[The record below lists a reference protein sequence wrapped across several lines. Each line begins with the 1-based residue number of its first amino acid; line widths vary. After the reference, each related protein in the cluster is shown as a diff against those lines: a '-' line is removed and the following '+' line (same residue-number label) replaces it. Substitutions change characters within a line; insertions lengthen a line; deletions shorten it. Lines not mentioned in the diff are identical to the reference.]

1 MARSRS
7 HTRRA
12 PRSMPRG
19 TLVVHAEGYGFVR
32 TAEGEYFIPSAK
44 LGGAFD
50 GDVVEVAPLSSAASK
65 AHRSSGRDAMRTGG
79 RPAARVV
86 RVVERAH
93 ETLIGRYEV
102 ADPFGVVIP
111 EDPRIPYDIFTQRS
125 AVPDIPHGALV
136 RVRISTYPSRNTAAT
151 GVVEEVLG
159 EADEPRIGV
168 ESIIARHK
176 LETRFS
182 DACLKEADGLRLDV
196 EAALSRGYVDLRDR
210 CVFTIDPVDARDFDD
225 ALSLEWIAG
234 DGSMGVARERVGD
247 DGSMGVARER
257 VGDGEAVA
265 LSRGRI
271 GDDSAVLLRERVG
284 DDSAALSCESGICSD
299 AGLSVLS
306 ADAGSGSS
314 FVSSSA
320 DTGSGSSLAGSSTDT
335 DSTAVLSGSGWENAG
350 AAVWRLGVHI
360 ADVSAYVPWGS
371 SIDLDA
377 RSRATSA
384 YLVDRVIPMLP
395 ERLSNDLCSLRPD
408 EDRLSMTVDL
418 YLDGKSRVNRYE
430 IYPAVIRSK
439 ARLTYD
445 AVQEWLDGFGSSG
458 IAPRPDDADAP
469 FATDA
474 SAATDALNAADAP
487 AASDVLVATV
497 APAASD
503 APAAVAPAAADAP
516 AAVALAAANVPTT
529 SEGRSPYLLR
539 LSGQKRA
546 ENGLEMSR
554 TPQKLDLDA
563 VNCPESLKTTSYS
576 HVDCPKDG
584 KTTCSSQSD
593 GREEGHEA
601 AGRPPSAWESAG
613 RSPYACEA
621 AGKLPSACEA
631 APKAPRPHG
640 AGIPRQVADRLAPLS
655 RIGKLRAELRRR
667 AGGIDFPSTEA
678 KVRLDADGRPTG
690 VDLRRKTDAT
700 SLVEEA
706 MILANEAVAHRLV
719 AADSPALFRVHERP
733 AADGLA
739 GLIPVLE
746 EFDWF
751 TRIDKTR
758 FALGDPHAVQ
768 AALEASRG
776 RSEGELVGSLLL
788 RAMKRADYR
797 PSCEGHYG
805 LASEAYAHFT
815 SPIRRYPDLVVH
827 HMLKAL
833 LFGRSELHDQE
844 ASALRWLGRH
854 CSEREREADA
864 AARESQEL
872 KLIELMESQVGEAFS
887 GVVSGVAP
895 YGLYVRLDNTAEGL
909 LPVRRLGTEYYS
921 LDAELHRLVG
931 QDSGRTWRLGQR
943 VAVLLTLADARRHVL
958 EFRLAGEVR

>member
-50 GDVVEVAPLSSAASK
+50 GDVVEIAPLSSAASK

-125 AVPDIPHGALV
+125 AAPDIPHGALV
-136 RVRISTYPSRNTAAT
+136 RVRISTYPSRTTAAT

-196 EAALSRGYVDLRDR
+196 EAALSRGYADLRDR

-225 ALSLEWIAG
+225 ALSLERLDGSDDMASAG
-234 DGSMGVARERVGD
+234 DAPASPADGTAGRSGKTRAQTGPRALDEGVLRTP
-247 DGSMGVARER
+247 SK
-257 VGDGEAVA
+257 A
-265 LSRGRI
+265 LRI
-271 GDDSAVLLRERVG
+271 LR
-284 DDSAALSCESGICSD
+284 
-299 AGLSVLS
+299 AGLPASPGGASGDL
-306 ADAGSGSS
+306 GSTPASS
-314 FVSSSA
+314 
-320 DTGSGSSLAGSSTDT
+320 AGSSIEMGGP
-335 DSTAVLSGSGWENAG
+335 SVPVLSGVGWEGAG
-350 AAVWRLGVHI
+350 APVWRLGVHI

-371 SIDLDA
+371 AIDLDA
-377 RSRATSA
+377 RNRATSA

-418 YLDGKSRVNRYE
+418 YLDGKGRVNRYE
-430 IYPAVIRSK
+430 VYPAVIRSK

-445 AVQEWLDGFGSSG
+445 AVREWLDGFDSPG
-458 IAPRPDDADAP
+458 ITARPDDADAP
-469 FATDA
+469 FVTDAPAVTDA
-474 SAATDALNAADAP
+474 SNAADAP

-593 GREEGHEA
+593 GGEEGHEA

-631 APKAPRPHG
+631 APEAPRPHG

-655 RIGKLRAELRRR
+655 RIGKLRAKLRRR

-751 TRIDKTR
+751 ARIDKTR

-768 AALEASRG
+768 AVLEASRG

-931 QDSGRTWRLGQR
+931 QDSGRMWRLGQR
-943 VAVLLTLADARRHVL
+943 VAVVLTLADARRHVL

>member
-50 GDVVEVAPLSSAASK
+50 GDVVEIAPLSSAASK
-65 AHRSSGRDAMRTGG
+65 AHRSSGRDAMRMGG

-125 AVPDIPHGALV
+125 SAPDIPHGALV

-196 EAALSRGYVDLRDR
+196 EAALSRGYADLRDR

-225 ALSLEWIAG
+225 ALSLEWIGA
-234 DGSMGVARERVGD
+234 DGSMGVTRERIGSGD
-247 DGSMGVARER
+247 A
-257 VGDGEAVA
+257 AA

-271 GDDSAVLLRERVG
+271 GDGDAPALSRERVG
-284 DDSAALSCESGICSD
+284 DDSAALSREPGICSD
-299 AGLSVLS
+299 AGLTALS
-306 ADAGSGSS
+306 ADAGSASS
-314 FVSSSA
+314 FA
-320 DTGSGSSLAGSSTDT
+320 ASSTAAG
-335 DSTAVLSGSGWENAG
+335 STAVISGSGWENAG

-371 SIDLDA
+371 AIDLDA
-377 RSRATSA
+377 RNRATSA

-418 YLDGKSRVNRYE
+418 YLDGKGRVNRYE
-430 IYPAVIRSK
+430 VYPAVIRSK
-439 ARLTYD
+439 ARLTYE
-445 AVQEWLDGFGSSG
+445 AVQEWLDGFDSPG
-458 IAPRPDDADAP
+458 IAARPDDADAP

-474 SAATDALNAADAP
+474 PAATNALTA
-487 AASDVLVATV
+487 
-497 APAASD
+497 
-503 APAAVAPAAADAP
+503 
-516 AAVALAAANVPTT
+516 

-563 VNCPESLKTTSYS
+563 ADCPESLKTTSYS

-584 KTTCSSQSD
+584 KATCSSQSD

-613 RSPYACEA
+613 RPPYACEA
-621 AGKLPSACEA
+621 AGRPPSACET
-631 APKAPRPHG
+631 APEAPLPHG

-655 RIGKLRAELRRR
+655 RIGKLRAEMRRR

-751 TRIDKTR
+751 ARIDKTR

-943 VAVLLTLADARRHVL
+943 VAVVLTLADARRHVL

>member
-32 TAEGEYFIPSAK
+32 MAEGEYFIPSAK

-50 GDVVEVAPLSSAASK
+50 GDVVEIAPLSSAASK

-125 AVPDIPHGALV
+125 AAPDIPHGALV

-196 EAALSRGYVDLRDR
+196 EAALSRGYADLRDR

-225 ALSLEWIAG
+225 ALSLERLDGSDDMASAG
-234 DGSMGVARERVGD
+234 DAPASPADGTAGRSGKTRAQTGPRALDEGVLRTP
-247 DGSMGVARER
+247 SK
-257 VGDGEAVA
+257 A
-265 LSRGRI
+265 LRI
-271 GDDSAVLLRERVG
+271 LR
-284 DDSAALSCESGICSD
+284 
-299 AGLSVLS
+299 AGLPASPGGASSDL
-306 ADAGSGSS
+306 GSTPASS
-314 FVSSSA
+314 
-320 DTGSGSSLAGSSTDT
+320 AGSSIEMGGP
-335 DSTAVLSGSGWENAG
+335 SVPVLSGVGWEGAG
-350 AAVWRLGVHI
+350 VPVWRLGVHI

-371 SIDLDA
+371 AIDLDA
-377 RSRATSA
+377 RNRATSA

-418 YLDGKSRVNRYE
+418 YLDGKGRVNRYE
-430 IYPAVIRSK
+430 VYPAVIRSK

-445 AVQEWLDGFGSSG
+445 AVQEWLDGFDSPG
-458 IAPRPDDADAP
+458 IAARPDDADAP

-474 SAATDALNAADAP
+474 PAVTDASNAADAP
-487 AASDVLVATV
+487 AAT
-497 APAASD
+497 
-503 APAAVAPAAADAP
+503 VAPAAADAP
-516 AAVALAAANVPTT
+516 AAVAPAATNALTA

-539 LSGQKRA
+539 LSGQNRA
-546 ENGLEMSR
+546 ENGLETSR

-563 VNCPESLKTTSYS
+563 ADCPESLKTTSYS

-593 GREEGHEA
+593 GREERHEA
-601 AGRPPSAWESAG
+601 AGRPPSAWKSAG
-613 RSPYACEA
+613 RPPYACEV
-621 AGKLPSACEA
+621 AGRPPSACET
-631 APKAPRPHG
+631 APEAPLPHG
-640 AGIPRQVADRLAPLS
+640 AGIPRQAADRLAPLS
-655 RIGKLRAELRRR
+655 RIGKLRAEMRRR

-751 TRIDKTR
+751 ARIDKTR
-758 FALGDPHAVQ
+758 FALGNPHAVQ

-833 LFGRSELHDQE
+833 LLGRSELHDQE

-943 VAVLLTLADARRHVL
+943 IAVVLTLADARRHVL

>member
-50 GDVVEVAPLSSAASK
+50 GDVVEIAPLSSAASK
-65 AHRSSGRDAMRTGG
+65 AHRSSGRDAMRTRG

-125 AVPDIPHGALV
+125 SAPDIPHGALV
-136 RVRISTYPSRNTAAT
+136 RVRIATYPSRNTAAT

-196 EAALSRGYVDLRDR
+196 EAALSRGYADLRDR

-225 ALSLEWIAG
+225 ALSLERLDGSDDMASAG
-234 DGSMGVARERVGD
+234 DAPASPADGTAGRSGKTRAQTGPRALDEGVLRTP
-247 DGSMGVARER
+247 SK
-257 VGDGEAVA
+257 A
-265 LSRGRI
+265 LRI
-271 GDDSAVLLRERVG
+271 LR
-284 DDSAALSCESGICSD
+284 
-299 AGLSVLS
+299 AGLPASPGGASSDL
-306 ADAGSGSS
+306 GSTPASS
-314 FVSSSA
+314 
-320 DTGSGSSLAGSSTDT
+320 AGSSIEMGGP
-335 DSTAVLSGSGWENAG
+335 SVPVLSGVGWEGAG
-350 AAVWRLGVHI
+350 VPVWRLGVHI

-371 SIDLDA
+371 AIDLDA
-377 RSRATSA
+377 RNRATSA

-418 YLDGKSRVNRYE
+418 YLDGKGRVNRYE
-430 IYPAVIRSK
+430 VYPAVIRSK

-445 AVQEWLDGFGSSG
+445 AVQEWLDGFDSPG
-458 IAPRPDDADAP
+458 IAARPDDADAP

-474 SAATDALNAADAP
+474 PAVTEASNAADAP
-487 AASDVLVATV
+487 AAT
-497 APAASD
+497 
-503 APAAVAPAAADAP
+503 VAPAAADAP
-516 AAVALAAANVPTT
+516 AAVAPAAANALTA

-563 VNCPESLKTTSYS
+563 ADCPESLKTTSYS

-584 KTTCSSQSD
+584 KATCSSQGD

-613 RSPYACEA
+613 RPPYACEA
-621 AGKLPSACEA
+621 ALEA
-631 APKAPRPHG
+631 PLPHG

-655 RIGKLRAELRRR
+655 RIGKLRAEMRRR

-751 TRIDKTR
+751 ARIDKTR

-943 VAVLLTLADARRHVL
+943 VAVVLTLADARRHVL

>member
-19 TLVVHAEGYGFVR
+19 TLVVHAEGYGFAH

-50 GDVVEVAPLSSAASK
+50 GDVVEIAPLSSAASK
-65 AHRSSGRDAMRTGG
+65 AHRSSGRDAMRTRG

-125 AVPDIPHGALV
+125 SAPDIPHGALV

-168 ESIIARHK
+168 ESIIARYK

-196 EAALSRGYVDLRDR
+196 EAALARGYADLRDR

-225 ALSLEWIAG
+225 ALSLERLDGSDDMASAG
-234 DGSMGVARERVGD
+234 DAPASPADGTAGRSGKTRAQTGPRALDEGVLRTP
-247 DGSMGVARER
+247 SK
-257 VGDGEAVA
+257 A
-265 LSRGRI
+265 LRI
-271 GDDSAVLLRERVG
+271 LR
-284 DDSAALSCESGICSD
+284 
-299 AGLSVLS
+299 AGLPASPGGASSDL
-306 ADAGSGSS
+306 GSTPASS
-314 FVSSSA
+314 
-320 DTGSGSSLAGSSTDT
+320 AGSSIEMGGP
-335 DSTAVLSGSGWENAG
+335 SVPVLSGVGWEGAG
-350 AAVWRLGVHI
+350 VPVWRLGVHI

-371 SIDLDA
+371 AIDLDA
-377 RSRATSA
+377 RNRATSA

-418 YLDGKSRVNRYE
+418 YLDGKGRVNCYE
-430 IYPAVIRSK
+430 VYPAVIRSK

-445 AVQEWLDGFGSSG
+445 AVQEWLDGFDSLG
-458 IAPRPDDADAP
+458 IAARPDDADAP

-474 SAATDALNAADAP
+474 PAVTDASNAVDAP
-487 AASDVLVATV
+487 AAT
-497 APAASD
+497 
-503 APAAVAPAAADAP
+503 VAPAAADAP
-516 AAVALAAANVPTT
+516 AAVAPAAINALTA

-554 TPQKLDLDA
+554 TPRKLDLDA
-563 VNCPESLKTTSYS
+563 ADCPESLKTTSYS

-601 AGRPPSAWESAG
+601 AGRPPSACEADGSSPSAW
-613 RSPYACEA
+613 EA

-631 APKAPRPHG
+631 APEAPRPHS

-655 RIGKLRAELRRR
+655 RIGKLRAKMRRR

-751 TRIDKTR
+751 ARIDKTR

-943 VAVLLTLADARRHVL
+943 VAVVLTLADARRHVL

>member
-50 GDVVEVAPLSSAASK
+50 GDVVEIAPLSSAASK

-125 AVPDIPHGALV
+125 SAPDIPHGALV

-168 ESIIARHK
+168 DSIIARHK

-196 EAALSRGYVDLRDR
+196 EAALSRGYADLRDR

-225 ALSLEWIAG
+225 ALSLERLDGSDDMASAG
-234 DGSMGVARERVGD
+234 DAPASPADGTAGRSGKTRAQTGPRALDEGVLRTP
-247 DGSMGVARER
+247 SK
-257 VGDGEAVA
+257 A
-265 LSRGRI
+265 LRI
-271 GDDSAVLLRERVG
+271 LR
-284 DDSAALSCESGICSD
+284 
-299 AGLSVLS
+299 AGLPASPGGASGDL
-306 ADAGSGSS
+306 GSTPASS
-314 FVSSSA
+314 
-320 DTGSGSSLAGSSTDT
+320 AGSSIEMGGP
-335 DSTAVLSGSGWENAG
+335 SVPVLSGVGWEGAG
-350 AAVWRLGVHI
+350 VSVWRLGVHI

-371 SIDLDA
+371 AIDLDA
-377 RSRATSA
+377 RNRATSA

-418 YLDGKSRVNRYE
+418 YLDGKGRVNRYE
-430 IYPAVIRSK
+430 VYPAVIRSK

-445 AVQEWLDGFGSSG
+445 AVQEWLDGLSSPG
-458 IAPRPDDADAP
+458 IAACLDDADAP

-474 SAATDALNAADAP
+474 PAVTDASNAADAP
-487 AASDVLVATV
+487 AAT
-497 APAASD
+497 
-503 APAAVAPAAADAP
+503 VAPAAADAP
-516 AAVALAAANVPTT
+516 AAVAPAATNALTA

-563 VNCPESLKTTSYS
+563 ADCPESLKTTSYS

-584 KTTCSSQSD
+584 KATCSSQSD

-613 RSPYACEA
+613 RPPYACEA
-621 AGKLPSACEA
+621 AGRPPSACET
-631 APKAPRPHG
+631 APEAPLPHG

-655 RIGKLRAELRRR
+655 RIGKLRAEMRRR

-739 GLIPVLE
+739 GLIPVLD

-751 TRIDKTR
+751 ARIDKTR

-844 ASALRWLGRH
+844 ASTLRWLGRH

-909 LPVRRLGTEYYS
+909 LPVRCLGTEYYS
-921 LDAELHRLVG
+921 LDAKLHRLVG

-943 VAVLLTLADARRHVL
+943 VAVVLTLADARRHVL

>member
-125 AVPDIPHGALV
+125 AAPDIPHGALV

-196 EAALSRGYVDLRDR
+196 EAALSRGYADLRDR

-225 ALSLEWIAG
+225 ALSLERLDGSDDMASAG
-234 DGSMGVARERVGD
+234 DAPASPADGTAGRSGKTRAQTGPRALDEGVLRTP
-247 DGSMGVARER
+247 SK
-257 VGDGEAVA
+257 A
-265 LSRGRI
+265 LRI
-271 GDDSAVLLRERVG
+271 LR
-284 DDSAALSCESGICSD
+284 
-299 AGLSVLS
+299 AGLPASPGGASGDL
-306 ADAGSGSS
+306 GSTPASS
-314 FVSSSA
+314 
-320 DTGSGSSLAGSSTDT
+320 AGSSIEMGGP
-335 DSTAVLSGSGWENAG
+335 SVPVLSGVGWEGAG
-350 AAVWRLGVHI
+350 APVWRLGVHI

-371 SIDLDA
+371 AIDLDA
-377 RSRATSA
+377 RNRATSA

-418 YLDGKSRVNRYE
+418 YLDGKGRVNRYE
-430 IYPAVIRSK
+430 VYPAVIRSK

-445 AVQEWLDGFGSSG
+445 AVQEWLDGLGSSG
-458 IAPRPDDADAP
+458 IAARPDDADAP

-474 SAATDALNAADAP
+474 PAVTDASNAADAP

-516 AAVALAAANVPTT
+516 AAVAPAATNALTA

-546 ENGLEMSR
+546 EKGLEMSR

-593 GREEGHEA
+593 GREERHEA

-613 RSPYACEA
+613 RPPYACEV

-631 APKAPRPHG
+631 APEAPRPHG

-655 RIGKLRAELRRR
+655 RIGKLRAKMRRR

-844 ASALRWLGRH
+844 ASALRWLGLH

-943 VAVLLTLADARRHVL
+943 VAVVLTLADARRHVL
-958 EFRLAGEVR
+958 EFRLAGKTV

>member
-1 MARSRS
+1 
-7 HTRRA
+7 
-12 PRSMPRG
+12 MPRG

-50 GDVVEVAPLSSAASK
+50 GDVVEIAPLSSAASK
-65 AHRSSGRDAMRTGG
+65 AHRFSGRDAMRTGG

-125 AVPDIPHGALV
+125 SAPDIPHGALV

-196 EAALSRGYVDLRDR
+196 EAALSRGYADLRDR

-225 ALSLEWIAG
+225 ALSLERLDGSDDMASAG
-234 DGSMGVARERVGD
+234 DAPASPVDGTAGRSGKTRAQTGPRALDEGVLRTP
-247 DGSMGVARER
+247 SK
-257 VGDGEAVA
+257 A
-265 LSRGRI
+265 LRI
-271 GDDSAVLLRERVG
+271 LR
-284 DDSAALSCESGICSD
+284 
-299 AGLSVLS
+299 AGLPASPGGASSDL
-306 ADAGSGSS
+306 GSTPASS
-314 FVSSSA
+314 
-320 DTGSGSSLAGSSTDT
+320 AGSSIEMGGP
-335 DSTAVLSGSGWENAG
+335 SVPVLSGVGWEGAG
-350 AAVWRLGVHI
+350 VPVWRLGVHI

-371 SIDLDA
+371 AIDLDA
-377 RSRATSA
+377 RNRATSA

-418 YLDGKSRVNRYE
+418 YLDGKGRVNRYE
-430 IYPAVIRSK
+430 VYPAVIRSK

-445 AVQEWLDGFGSSG
+445 AVQEWLDGFDSPG
-458 IAPRPDDADAP
+458 IAARPDDPDAP

-474 SAATDALNAADAP
+474 PAVTDASNAADAP
-487 AASDVLVATV
+487 AAT
-497 APAASD
+497 
-503 APAAVAPAAADAP
+503 VAPAAADAP
-516 AAVALAAANVPTT
+516 AAVAPAATNALTA

-563 VNCPESLKTTSYS
+563 ADCPESLKTTSYS

-584 KTTCSSQSD
+584 KATCSSQSD

-613 RSPYACEA
+613 RPPYACEA
-621 AGKLPSACEA
+621 AGRPLSACET
-631 APKAPRPHG
+631 APEAPLPHG
-640 AGIPRQVADRLAPLS
+640 AWIPRQVADRLAPLS
-655 RIGKLRAELRRR
+655 RIGKLRAEMRRR

-751 TRIDKTR
+751 ARIDKTR

-943 VAVLLTLADARRHVL
+943 IAVVLTLADARRHVL
-958 EFRLAGEVR
+958 EFRLAGKTV

>member
-50 GDVVEVAPLSSAASK
+50 GDVVEIAPLSSAASK
-65 AHRSSGRDAMRTGG
+65 AHRSSGRDAMRTRG

-86 RVVERAH
+86 RVLERAH

-125 AVPDIPHGALV
+125 AAPDIPHGALV

-196 EAALSRGYVDLRDR
+196 EAALSRGYADLRDR

-225 ALSLEWIAG
+225 ALSLEWIG
-234 DGSMGVARERVGD
+234 NDGSMGVTRERIGSGD
-247 DGSMGVARER
+247 A
-257 VGDGEAVA
+257 AA

-271 GDDSAVLLRERVG
+271 GDGDAPALSRERVG
-284 DDSAALSCESGICSD
+284 DDSAALSREPGICSD
-299 AGLSVLS
+299 AGLTALP
-306 ADAGSGSS
+306 ADAGSASS
-314 FVSSSA
+314 FAASFTA
-320 DTGSGSSLAGSSTDT
+320 AG
-335 DSTAVLSGSGWENAG
+335 STAVISGSGWENAG

-371 SIDLDA
+371 AIDLDA
-377 RSRATSA
+377 RNRATSA

-418 YLDGKSRVNRYE
+418 YLDGKGRVNRYE
-430 IYPAVIRSK
+430 VYPAVIRSK

-445 AVQEWLDGFGSSG
+445 AVQEWLDGFDSPG
-458 IAPRPDDADAP
+458 IAARPDDADAP
-469 FATDA
+469 SATDA
-474 SAATDALNAADAP
+474 PAVTDASNAADAP
-487 AASDVLVATV
+487 AAT
-497 APAASD
+497 
-503 APAAVAPAAADAP
+503 VAPAAADAP
-516 AAVALAAANVPTT
+516 AAVAPAATNALSA

-563 VNCPESLKTTSYS
+563 ADCPESLKTTSYS

-584 KTTCSSQSD
+584 KATCSSQSD

-613 RSPYACEA
+613 RPPYACEA
-621 AGKLPSACEA
+621 AGRPPSACET
-631 APKAPRPHG
+631 APEAPLLHG

-655 RIGKLRAELRRR
+655 RIGKLRAEMRRW

-751 TRIDKTR
+751 ARIDKTR

-943 VAVLLTLADARRHVL
+943 IAVVLTLADARRHVL
-958 EFRLAGEVR
+958 EFRLAGKVR

>member
-1 MARSRS
+1 
-7 HTRRA
+7 
-12 PRSMPRG
+12 MPRG
-19 TLVVHAEGYGFVR
+19 TLVVHADGYGFVR

-50 GDVVEVAPLSSAASK
+50 GDVVEIAPLSSAASK
-65 AHRSSGRDAMRTGG
+65 AHRSSGRDATRTGG

-125 AVPDIPHGALV
+125 AAPDIPHGALV

-196 EAALSRGYVDLRDR
+196 EAALSRGYADLRDR

-225 ALSLEWIAG
+225 ALSLEWI
-234 DGSMGVARERVGD
+234 GD
-247 DGSMGVARER
+247 DGSMGVTRER
-257 VGDGEAVA
+257 IGSGDAAA
-265 LSRGRI
+265 LS
-271 GDDSAVLLRERVG
+271 RERVG
-284 DDSAALSCESGICSD
+284 DDSAALSREPGICSD
-299 AGLSVLS
+299 AGLTALF
-306 ADAGSGSS
+306 ADAGSASS
-314 FVSSSA
+314 FA
-320 DTGSGSSLAGSSTDT
+320 ASSTAAG
-335 DSTAVLSGSGWENAG
+335 STAVISGSGWENAG

-371 SIDLDA
+371 AIDLDA
-377 RSRATSA
+377 RNRATSA

-408 EDRLSMTVDL
+408 EDRLSMTVVL
-418 YLDGKSRVNRYE
+418 YLDGKGRVNRYE
-430 IYPAVIRSK
+430 VYPAVIRSK

-445 AVQEWLDGFGSSG
+445 AVQEWLDGFDSPG
-458 IAPRPDDADAP
+458 IAARPDDADAP

-474 SAATDALNAADAP
+474 PAVTDASNAADAP
-487 AASDVLVATV
+487 AAT
-497 APAASD
+497 
-503 APAAVAPAAADAP
+503 VAPAAADAP
-516 AAVALAAANVPTT
+516 AATNALTA

-539 LSGQKRA
+539 LPGQKRA

-563 VNCPESLKTTSYS
+563 ADCPESLKTTSYS

-584 KTTCSSQSD
+584 KATCSFQSD

-601 AGRPPSAWESAG
+601 AGRPP
-613 RSPYACEA
+613 YACEA
-621 AGKLPSACEA
+621 AGRPPSACET
-631 APKAPRPHG
+631 APEAPLPHG

-655 RIGKLRAELRRR
+655 RIGKLRAEMRRR

-751 TRIDKTR
+751 ARIDKTR

-943 VAVLLTLADARRHVL
+943 IAVVLTLADARRHVL
-958 EFRLAGEVR
+958 EFRLAGKTV

>member
-50 GDVVEVAPLSSAASK
+50 GDVVEIAPLSSAASK
-65 AHRSSGRDAMRTGG
+65 AHRSSGRDAMRAGG

-86 RVVERAH
+86 RAVERAH

-125 AVPDIPHGALV
+125 AAPDIPHGALV
-136 RVRISTYPSRNTAAT
+136 RVRIATYPSRNTAAT

-196 EAALSRGYVDLRDR
+196 EAALSRGYADLRDR

-225 ALSLEWIAG
+225 ALSLERLDGSDDMASAG
-234 DGSMGVARERVGD
+234 DVPASPADGTAGRSGKTRAQTGPRALDEGVLRTP
-247 DGSMGVARER
+247 SK
-257 VGDGEAVA
+257 A
-265 LSRGRI
+265 LRI
-271 GDDSAVLLRERVG
+271 LR
-284 DDSAALSCESGICSD
+284 
-299 AGLSVLS
+299 AGLPASPGGASGDL
-306 ADAGSGSS
+306 GSTPASS
-314 FVSSSA
+314 
-320 DTGSGSSLAGSSTDT
+320 AGSSIEMGGP
-335 DSTAVLSGSGWENAG
+335 SVPVLSGVGWEGAG
-350 AAVWRLGVHI
+350 APVWRLGVHI

-371 SIDLDA
+371 AIDLDA
-377 RSRATSA
+377 RNRATSA

-418 YLDGKSRVNRYE
+418 YLDGKGRVNRYE
-430 IYPAVIRSK
+430 VYPAVIRSK

-445 AVQEWLDGFGSSG
+445 AVQEWLDGFDSPG
-458 IAPRPDDADAP
+458 IAARPDDADAP

-474 SAATDALNAADAP
+474 PAVTDASNAADAP
-487 AASDVLVATV
+487 AAT
-497 APAASD
+497 
-503 APAAVAPAAADAP
+503 VAPAAADAP
-516 AAVALAAANVPTT
+516 AAAPSAPTNALTA
-529 SEGRSPYLLR
+529 SEERSPYLLR

-601 AGRPPSAWESAG
+601 AGRPP
-613 RSPYACEA
+613 YACEA
-621 AGKLPSACEA
+621 AGKLPPACEA
-631 APKAPRPHG
+631 APEAPRPHS

-678 KVRLDADGRPTG
+678 KVRLDADGYPVG

-706 MILANEAVAHRLV
+706 MILANEAVARCLV
-719 AADSPALFRVHERP
+719 ATGSPGLFRVHERP

-751 TRIDKTR
+751 VRIDKTR

-768 AALEASRG
+768 AVLEASRG

-844 ASALRWLGRH
+844 ASALRWLGLH

-943 VAVLLTLADARRHVL
+943 VAVVLTLADARRHVL

>member
-1 MARSRS
+1 MVRSRS

-50 GDVVEVAPLSSAASK
+50 GDVVEIAPLSSAASK
-65 AHRSSGRDAMRTGG
+65 AHRSSGRDAMRAGG

-125 AVPDIPHGALV
+125 VAPDIPHGALV
-136 RVRISTYPSRNTAAT
+136 RVRIATYPSRNTAAT

-176 LETRFS
+176 FETRFS

-196 EAALSRGYVDLRDR
+196 EAALSRGYADLRDR

-225 ALSLEWIAG
+225 ALSLERLDGSDDMASAG
-234 DGSMGVARERVGD
+234 DAPASPADGTAGRSGKTRAQTGPRALDEGVLRTP
-247 DGSMGVARER
+247 SK
-257 VGDGEAVA
+257 A
-265 LSRGRI
+265 LRI
-271 GDDSAVLLRERVG
+271 LR
-284 DDSAALSCESGICSD
+284 
-299 AGLSVLS
+299 AGLPASPGGASGDL
-306 ADAGSGSS
+306 GSTPASS
-314 FVSSSA
+314 
-320 DTGSGSSLAGSSTDT
+320 AGSSIEMGGP
-335 DSTAVLSGSGWENAG
+335 SVPVLSGVGWEGAG
-350 AAVWRLGVHI
+350 APVWRLGVHI

-371 SIDLDA
+371 AIDLDA
-377 RSRATSA
+377 RNRATSA

-418 YLDGKSRVNRYE
+418 YLDGKGRVNRYE
-430 IYPAVIRSK
+430 VYPAVIRSK

-445 AVQEWLDGFGSSG
+445 AVQEWLDGFDSPG
-458 IAPRPDDADAP
+458 IVARPDDADAP

-474 SAATDALNAADAP
+474 PAVTDASNAADAP
-487 AASDVLVATV
+487 AATV
-497 APAASD
+497 APAGAD
-503 APAAVAPAAADAP
+503 APAAVAPAATN
-516 AAVALAAANVPTT
+516 ALTA

-563 VNCPESLKTTSYS
+563 ADCPGSLKTTSYS

-593 GREEGHEA
+593 GREERHEA

-613 RSPYACEA
+613 RPPYACEV
-621 AGKLPSACEA
+621 AGRPPSACET
-631 APKAPRPHG
+631 APEAPLPHG

-655 RIGKLRAELRRR
+655 RIGKLRAELRRQ

-751 TRIDKTR
+751 ARIDKTR

-833 LFGRSELHDQE
+833 LFGRPELFDQE

-943 VAVLLTLADARRHVL
+943 IAVVLTLADARRHVL

>member
-125 AVPDIPHGALV
+125 AAPDIPHGALV

-182 DACLKEADGLRLDV
+182 DTCLKEADGLRLDV
-196 EAALSRGYVDLRDR
+196 EAALSRGYADLRDR

-234 DGSMGVARERVGD
+234 DASMGVARERVGD

-265 LSRGRI
+265 LSRGRV

-474 SAATDALNAADAP
+474 PAATNALTA
-487 AASDVLVATV
+487 
-497 APAASD
+497 
-503 APAAVAPAAADAP
+503 
-516 AAVALAAANVPTT
+516 

-576 HVDCPKDG
+576 HVDCLKDG
-584 KTTCSSQSD
+584 KATRSSQSD
-593 GREEGHEA
+593 GGEEGHEA
-601 AGRPPSAWESAG
+601 AGRPPSVWESAG

-631 APKAPRPHG
+631 APEAPRPHG

-655 RIGKLRAELRRR
+655 RIGKLRAKMRRR

-751 TRIDKTR
+751 ARIDKTR

-768 AALEASRG
+768 AVLEASRG

-909 LPVRRLGTEYYS
+909 LPVRRLGTEYYL

-943 VAVLLTLADARRHVL
+943 IAVVLTLADARRHVL

>member
-65 AHRSSGRDAMRTGG
+65 AHRSSGRDTMRTGG

-125 AVPDIPHGALV
+125 AAPDIPHGALV
-136 RVRISTYPSRNTAAT
+136 RVRIATYPSRNTAAT

-196 EAALSRGYVDLRDR
+196 EAALSRGYADLRDR

-225 ALSLEWIAG
+225 ALSLE
-234 DGSMGVARERVGD
+234 
-247 DGSMGVARER
+247 
-257 VGDGEAVA
+257 
-265 LSRGRI
+265 RI
-271 GDDSAVLLRERVG
+271 GDGDGDAVDRAAG
-284 DDSAALSCESGICSD
+284 DAFSEDTCAGHVPVELGSAAGTP
-299 AGLSVLS
+299 VLK
-306 ADAGSGSS
+306 
-314 FVSSSA
+314 
-320 DTGSGSSLAGSSTDT
+320 
-335 DSTAVLSGSGWENAG
+335 GSGWEGAG
-350 AAVWRLGVHI
+350 APVWRLGVHI

-371 SIDLDA
+371 AIDLDA
-377 RSRATSA
+377 RNRAMSA

-395 ERLSNDLCSLRPD
+395 ERLSNDLCSLRAG

-418 YLDGKSRVNRYE
+418 YLDDQARIARYA
-430 IYPAVIRSK
+430 IYPAVIRSR
-439 ARLTYD
+439 ARLAYD
-445 AVQEWLDGFGSSG
+445 EAQKILNGFAIASQGQSLSSSLGTSGQKGPENTPEMSRNPQKPKNDGADCPEMPRTASSSHAGCPEGRKTAVSPQNGVSTSVYGS
-458 IAPRPDDADAP
+458 
-469 FATDA
+469 A
-474 SAATDALNAADAP
+474 SAAPL
-487 AASDVLVATV
+487 
-497 APAASD
+497 
-503 APAAVAPAAADAP
+503 
-516 AAVALAAANVPTT
+516 
-529 SEGRSPYLLR
+529 
-539 LSGQKRA
+539 
-546 ENGLEMSR
+546 
-554 TPQKLDLDA
+554 
-563 VNCPESLKTTSYS
+563 
-576 HVDCPKDG
+576 
-584 KTTCSSQSD
+584 CS
-593 GREEGHEA
+593 
-601 AGRPPSAWESAG
+601 
-613 RSPYACEA
+613 
-621 AGKLPSACEA
+621 
-631 APKAPRPHG
+631 G
-640 AGIPRQVADRLAPLS
+640 AGLPQEVASRLAPLS
-655 RIGKLRAELRRR
+655 RIAKLRVELRRR

-678 KVRLDADGRPTG
+678 KVRLDADGYSIG

-706 MILANEAVAHRLV
+706 MILANEAVARCLV
-719 AADSPALFRVHERP
+719 AAGSPGLFRVHGRP

-751 TRIDKTR
+751 ARIDKTR
-758 FALGDPHAVQ
+758 FALGDPHELQ
-768 AALEASRG
+768 AALEASRN

-833 LFGRSELHDQE
+833 LFGRPELFDQE

-887 GVVSGVAP
+887 AVVSGVAP
-895 YGLYVRLDNTAEGL
+895 YGLYARLDNTAEGL
-909 LPVRRLGTEYYS
+909 LPVRHLGAEYFS
-921 LDAELHRLVG
+921 FDADLHRLVG
-931 QDSGRTWRLGQR
+931 QDSGKVWRLGQR
-943 VAVLLTLADARRHVL
+943 IAVVLTLADARRHVL
-958 EFRLAGEVR
+958 EFRLAGEVE

>member
-19 TLVVHAEGYGFVR
+19 TLVAHAEGYGFVR

-50 GDVVEVAPLSSAASK
+50 GDVVEIAPLSSAASK

-125 AVPDIPHGALV
+125 SAPDIPHGALV

-196 EAALSRGYVDLRDR
+196 EAALSRGYADLRDR

-225 ALSLEWIAG
+225 ALSLEWLDGSDDMASAG
-234 DGSMGVARERVGD
+234 DAPASPADGTAGRSGKTRAQTGPRALDEGVLRTP
-247 DGSMGVARER
+247 SK
-257 VGDGEAVA
+257 A
-265 LSRGRI
+265 LRI
-271 GDDSAVLLRERVG
+271 LR
-284 DDSAALSCESGICSD
+284 
-299 AGLSVLS
+299 AGLPASLGGAS
-306 ADAGSGSS
+306 SDLGSTPASS
-314 FVSSSA
+314 
-320 DTGSGSSLAGSSTDT
+320 AGSSIEMGGP
-335 DSTAVLSGSGWENAG
+335 SVPVLSGVGWEGAG
-350 AAVWRLGVHI
+350 VPVWRLGVHI

-371 SIDLDA
+371 AIDLDA
-377 RSRATSA
+377 RNRATSA

-418 YLDGKSRVNRYE
+418 YLDGKGRVNRYE
-430 IYPAVIRSK
+430 VYPAVIRSK

-445 AVQEWLDGFGSSG
+445 AVQEWLDGFDSPG
-458 IAPRPDDADAP
+458 IAARPDDADAP

-474 SAATDALNAADAP
+474 PALTEASNAADAP
-487 AASDVLVATV
+487 AATV
-497 APAASD
+497 APAAAD
-503 APAAVAPAAADAP
+503 APAATVAPAAADAP
-516 AAVALAAANVPTT
+516 AAVALAAANAPTA
-529 SEGRSPYLLR
+529 SEGRSPCLLR
-539 LSGQKRA
+539 LSGQNRA
-546 ENGLEMSR
+546 ENGLETSR

-563 VNCPESLKTTSYS
+563 ADCPESLKTTSYS

-584 KTTCSSQSD
+584 KATCSSQSD
-593 GREEGHEA
+593 GREERHEA

-613 RSPYACEA
+613 RPPYACEV
-621 AGKLPSACEA
+621 AGRPPSACET
-631 APKAPRPHG
+631 APEAPLPHG

-751 TRIDKTR
+751 ARIDKTR

-943 VAVLLTLADARRHVL
+943 IAVVLTLADARRHVL

>member
-50 GDVVEVAPLSSAASK
+50 GDVVEIAPLSSAASK

-125 AVPDIPHGALV
+125 SAPDIPHGALV

-196 EAALSRGYVDLRDR
+196 EAALSRGYADLRDR

-225 ALSLEWIAG
+225 ALSLEWI
-234 DGSMGVARERVGD
+234 GD
-247 DGSMGVARER
+247 DGSMGVTRER
-257 VGDGEAVA
+257 IGSGDAAA

-271 GDDSAVLLRERVG
+271 GDGDAPALSRERVG
-284 DDSAALSCESGICSD
+284 DDSAALSREPGICSD
-299 AGLSVLS
+299 AGLTALS
-306 ADAGSGSS
+306 ADAGSASS
-314 FVSSSA
+314 FA
-320 DTGSGSSLAGSSTDT
+320 ASSTAAG
-335 DSTAVLSGSGWENAG
+335 STAVISGSGWENAG

-371 SIDLDA
+371 AIDLDA
-377 RSRATSA
+377 RNRATSA

-395 ERLSNDLCSLRPD
+395 ERLSNDLCSLRSD

-418 YLDGKSRVNRYE
+418 FLDGKGRVNRYE
-430 IYPAVIRSK
+430 VYPAVIRSK

-445 AVQEWLDGFGSSG
+445 AVQEWLDGFDSPG
-458 IAPRPDDADAP
+458 IAARPDDADAP

-474 SAATDALNAADAP
+474 PAVTDASNAADAP
-487 AASDVLVATV
+487 AATDASNAADP
-497 APAASD
+497 PAAT
-503 APAAVAPAAADAP
+503 VAPAAADAP
-516 AAVALAAANVPTT
+516 AAVALAAANALTA

-563 VNCPESLKTTSYS
+563 VDCPESLKTTSYS

-584 KTTCSSQSD
+584 KATCSSQSD
-593 GREEGHEA
+593 GREEGHES

-613 RSPYACEA
+613 RPPYACEA
-621 AGKLPSACEA
+621 AGRPPSACETVPE
-631 APKAPRPHG
+631 APLPHG

-655 RIGKLRAELRRR
+655 RIGKLRAEMRRR

-751 TRIDKTR
+751 ARIDKTR

-854 CSEREREADA
+854 CSERERKADA

-872 KLIELMESQVGEAFS
+872 KLIELMESQVGKAFS

-943 VAVLLTLADARRHVL
+943 IAVVLTLADARRHVL

>member
-50 GDVVEVAPLSSAASK
+50 GDVVEIAPLSSAASK

-125 AVPDIPHGALV
+125 VAPDIPHGALV
-136 RVRISTYPSRNTAAT
+136 RVRIATYPSRNTAAT

-196 EAALSRGYVDLRDR
+196 EAALSRGYADLRDR

-225 ALSLEWIAG
+225 ALSLEWI
-234 DGSMGVARERVGD
+234 GD
-247 DGSMGVARER
+247 DGSMGVTRER
-257 VGDGEAVA
+257 IGSGDAAA

-271 GDDSAVLLRERVG
+271 GDGDAPALSREWVG
-284 DDSAALSCESGICSD
+284 DDSAALSREPGICSD
-299 AGLSVLS
+299 AGLTALS
-306 ADAGSGSS
+306 ADAGSASS
-314 FVSSSA
+314 FA
-320 DTGSGSSLAGSSTDT
+320 ASSTAAG
-335 DSTAVLSGSGWENAG
+335 STAVIFGSGWENAG

-371 SIDLDA
+371 AIDLDA
-377 RSRATSA
+377 RNRATSA

-418 YLDGKSRVNRYE
+418 YLDGKGRVNRYE
-430 IYPAVIRSK
+430 VYPAVIRSK

-445 AVQEWLDGFGSSG
+445 AVQEWLDGFDSPG
-458 IAPRPDDADAP
+458 IAARSDDADAP

-474 SAATDALNAADAP
+474 PAVTDASNAA
-487 AASDVLVATV
+487 V
-497 APAASD
+497 APAAT
-503 APAAVAPAAADAP
+503 VAPAAADAP
-516 AAVALAAANVPTT
+516 AAVAPAATNALTA

-554 TPQKLDLDA
+554 TPQELDLDA
-563 VNCPESLKTTSYS
+563 ADCPESLKTTSYS

-584 KTTCSSQSD
+584 KATCSSQSD

-613 RSPYACEA
+613 RPPYACEA
-621 AGKLPSACEA
+621 AGRPPSACET
-631 APKAPRPHG
+631 APEAPLPHG

-655 RIGKLRAELRRR
+655 RIGKLRAEMRRR

-690 VDLRRKTDAT
+690 VNLRRKTDAT

-751 TRIDKTR
+751 ARIDKTR

-887 GVVSGVAP
+887 AVVSGVAP
-895 YGLYVRLDNTAEGL
+895 YGLYARLDNTAEGL
-909 LPVRRLGTEYYS
+909 LPVRHLGAEYFS
-921 LDAELHRLVG
+921 FDADLHRLVG
-931 QDSGRTWRLGQR
+931 QDSGKVWRLGQR
-943 VAVLLTLADARRHVL
+943 IAVVLTLADARRHVL
-958 EFRLAGEVR
+958 EFRLAGEVA

>member
-50 GDVVEVAPLSSAASK
+50 GDVVEIAPLSSAASK

-125 AVPDIPHGALV
+125 SAPDIPHGALV

-196 EAALSRGYVDLRDR
+196 EVALSRGYADLRDR

-225 ALSLEWIAG
+225 ALSLERLDGSDDMASAG
-234 DGSMGVARERVGD
+234 DAPASPADGTAGRSGKTRAQTGPRALDEGVLRTP
-247 DGSMGVARER
+247 SK
-257 VGDGEAVA
+257 A
-265 LSRGRI
+265 LRI
-271 GDDSAVLLRERVG
+271 LR
-284 DDSAALSCESGICSD
+284 
-299 AGLSVLS
+299 AGLPASPGGASSDL
-306 ADAGSGSS
+306 GSTPASS
-314 FVSSSA
+314 
-320 DTGSGSSLAGSSTDT
+320 AGSSIEMGGP
-335 DSTAVLSGSGWENAG
+335 SLPVLSGVGWEGAG
-350 AAVWRLGVHI
+350 VPVWRLGVHI

-371 SIDLDA
+371 AIDLDA
-377 RSRATSA
+377 RNRATSA

-395 ERLSNDLCSLRPD
+395 ERLSDDLCSLRPD

-418 YLDGKSRVNRYE
+418 YLDGKGRVNRYE
-430 IYPAVIRSK
+430 VYPAVIRSK

-445 AVQEWLDGFGSSG
+445 AVQEWLDGFDSPG
-458 IAPRPDDADAP
+458 IAARPDDADAP

-474 SAATDALNAADAP
+474 PAVTDASNAADAP
-487 AASDVLVATV
+487 AAT
-497 APAASD
+497 
-503 APAAVAPAAADAP
+503 VAPAAADAP
-516 AAVALAAANVPTT
+516 AAVAPAATNALTA

-539 LSGQKRA
+539 LSGQKGA

-563 VNCPESLKTTSYS
+563 ADCPESLKTTSYS

-584 KTTCSSQSD
+584 KATCSSQSD
-593 GREEGHEA
+593 GREERHEA

-613 RSPYACEA
+613 RPPYACEA
-621 AGKLPSACEA
+621 AGRPPSACET
-631 APKAPRPHG
+631 APEAPLPHG
-640 AGIPRQVADRLAPLS
+640 AGIPRQAADRLAPLS
-655 RIGKLRAELRRR
+655 RIGKLRAEMRRR

-690 VDLRRKTDAT
+690 VNLRRKTDAT

-751 TRIDKTR
+751 ARIDKTR

-943 VAVLLTLADARRHVL
+943 VAVVLTLADARRHML
-958 EFRLAGEVR
+958 EFRLAGKTV

>member
-50 GDVVEVAPLSSAASK
+50 GDVVEIAPLSSAASK
-65 AHRSSGRDAMRTGG
+65 AHRSSGRDAMRTRG

-125 AVPDIPHGALV
+125 SAPDIPHGALV

-196 EAALSRGYVDLRDR
+196 ESALSRGYADLRDR

-225 ALSLEWIAG
+225 ALSLEWI
-234 DGSMGVARERVGD
+234 GD
-247 DGSMGVARER
+247 DGSMGVTRER
-257 VGDGEAVA
+257 IGSGDAAA

-271 GDDSAVLLRERVG
+271 GDGDAPALSRERVG
-284 DDSAALSCESGICSD
+284 DDSPALSREPGICSD
-299 AGLSVLS
+299 AGLTALS
-306 ADAGSGSS
+306 ADAGSASS
-314 FVSSSA
+314 FA
-320 DTGSGSSLAGSSTDT
+320 ASSTAAG
-335 DSTAVLSGSGWENAG
+335 STAVIFGSGWENAG

-371 SIDLDA
+371 AIDLDA
-377 RSRATSA
+377 RNRATSA

-418 YLDGKSRVNRYE
+418 YLDGKDRVNRYE
-430 IYPAVIRSK
+430 VYPAVIRSK
-439 ARLTYD
+439 ARLTYV
-445 AVQEWLDGFGSSG
+445 AVQEWLDGFDSPG
-458 IAPRPDDADAP
+458 IAARPDDADAP

-474 SAATDALNAADAP
+474 PAVTDASNAADAP
-487 AASDVLVATV
+487 AATV
-497 APAASD
+497 APAAA
-503 APAAVAPAAADAP
+503 APAATVAPAAADAP
-516 AAVALAAANVPTT
+516 AAVAPAATNALSA

-554 TPQKLDLDA
+554 TSQKLDLDA
-563 VNCPESLKTTSYS
+563 TDCPESLKTTSYS

-584 KTTCSSQSD
+584 KATCSSQSD

-613 RSPYACEA
+613 RPPYACEA
-621 AGKLPSACEA
+621 AGRPPSACET
-631 APKAPRPHG
+631 APEASLPHG

-655 RIGKLRAELRRR
+655 RIGKLRAEMRRR

-690 VDLRRKTDAT
+690 VNLRRKTDAT

-751 TRIDKTR
+751 ARIDKTR

-776 RSEGELVGSLLL
+776 RSDGELVGSLLL

-872 KLIELMESQVGEAFS
+872 KLIEFMESQVGKAFS

-943 VAVLLTLADARRHVL
+943 IAVVLTLADARRHVL

>member
-1 MARSRS
+1 
-7 HTRRA
+7 
-12 PRSMPRG
+12 MPRG

-102 ADPFGVVIP
+102 ADPFGVVTP

-125 AVPDIPHGALV
+125 AAPDIPHGALV

-196 EAALSRGYVDLRDR
+196 EAALSRGYADLRDR

-225 ALSLEWIAG
+225 ALSLERLDGSDDMASAG
-234 DGSMGVARERVGD
+234 DAPASPADGTAGRSGKTRAQTGPRALDEGVLRTP
-247 DGSMGVARER
+247 SK
-257 VGDGEAVA
+257 A
-265 LSRGRI
+265 LRI
-271 GDDSAVLLRERVG
+271 PR
-284 DDSAALSCESGICSD
+284 
-299 AGLSVLS
+299 AGLPASPGGASGDL
-306 ADAGSGSS
+306 GSTPASSTGSS
-314 FVSSSA
+314 IEMGGPSVP
-320 DTGSGSSLAGSSTDT
+320 
-335 DSTAVLSGSGWENAG
+335 VLSGVGWEGAG
-350 AAVWRLGVHI
+350 APVWRLGVHI

-371 SIDLDA
+371 AIDLDA
-377 RSRATSA
+377 RNRATSA

-418 YLDGKSRVNRYE
+418 YLDGKGRVNRYE
-430 IYPAVIRSK
+430 VYPAVIRSK

-445 AVQEWLDGFGSSG
+445 AVQEWLDGFDSPG
-458 IAPRPDDADAP
+458 IAARPDDADAP

-474 SAATDALNAADAP
+474 PAVTDASNAADAP
-487 AASDVLVATV
+487 AAT
-497 APAASD
+497 
-503 APAAVAPAAADAP
+503 VAPAAADAP
-516 AAVALAAANVPTT
+516 AAVAPAATNALTA

-546 ENGLEMSR
+546 ENGLEMSK

-601 AGRPPSAWESAG
+601 AGRPPSACEAAGSSPSAW
-613 RSPYACEA
+613 EA

-631 APKAPRPHG
+631 ASEAPRPHS
-640 AGIPRQVADRLAPLS
+640 AGIPRQVADRLALLS

-667 AGGIDFPSTEA
+667 ASGIDFPSTEA
-678 KVRLDADGRPTG
+678 KVRLDADGHPTG

-739 GLIPVLE
+739 DLIPVLE

-751 TRIDKTR
+751 ARIDKTR

-768 AALEASRG
+768 AVLEASRG

-943 VAVLLTLADARRHVL
+943 VAVVLTLADARRHVL

>member
-50 GDVVEVAPLSSAASK
+50 GDVVEIAPLSSAASK

-125 AVPDIPHGALV
+125 SAPDIPHGALV

-182 DACLKEADGLRLDV
+182 DACLKEADGLRLNV
-196 EAALSRGYVDLRDR
+196 EAALSRGYADLRDR

-225 ALSLEWIAG
+225 ALSLERLDGSDDMASAG
-234 DGSMGVARERVGD
+234 DAPASPADGTAGRSGKTRAQTGPRALDEGVLRTP
-247 DGSMGVARER
+247 SK
-257 VGDGEAVA
+257 A
-265 LSRGRI
+265 LRI
-271 GDDSAVLLRERVG
+271 LR
-284 DDSAALSCESGICSD
+284 
-299 AGLSVLS
+299 AGLPASPGGASSDL
-306 ADAGSGSS
+306 GSTPASS
-314 FVSSSA
+314 
-320 DTGSGSSLAGSSTDT
+320 AGSSIEMGGP
-335 DSTAVLSGSGWENAG
+335 SVPALSGVGWEGAG
-350 AAVWRLGVHI
+350 VPVWRLGVHI

-371 SIDLDA
+371 AIDLDA
-377 RSRATSA
+377 RNRATSA

-418 YLDGKSRVNRYE
+418 YLDGKGRVNRYE
-430 IYPAVIRSK
+430 VYPAVIRSK

-445 AVQEWLDGFGSSG
+445 AVQEWLDGFDSPG
-458 IAPRPDDADAP
+458 IAACPDDADAP

-474 SAATDALNAADAP
+474 PAVTDASNAADAP
-487 AASDVLVATV
+487 AAT
-497 APAASD
+497 
-503 APAAVAPAAADAP
+503 VAPAAADAP
-516 AAVALAAANVPTT
+516 AAVAPTAT
-529 SEGRSPYLLR
+529 NALTASEGRSPYLLR

-563 VNCPESLKTTSYS
+563 ADCPESLKTTSYS

-601 AGRPPSAWESAG
+601 AGRPPSAWKSAG

-631 APKAPRPHG
+631 APEAPRPHG

-655 RIGKLRAELRRR
+655 RIGKLRAKMRRR

-733 AADGLA
+733 AANGLA

-751 TRIDKTR
+751 ARIDKKS

-768 AALEASRG
+768 AALEASCG

-943 VAVLLTLADARRHVL
+943 VAVVLTLADARRHVL

>member
-50 GDVVEVAPLSSAASK
+50 GDVVEIAPLSSAASK
-65 AHRSSGRDAMRTGG
+65 AHRSSGRDAMRAGG

-125 AVPDIPHGALV
+125 AAPDIPHGALV

-168 ESIIARHK
+168 ESVIARHK

-196 EAALSRGYVDLRDR
+196 EAALSRGYADLRDR

-225 ALSLEWIAG
+225 ALSLERLDGSDDMASAG
-234 DGSMGVARERVGD
+234 DAPASPADGTAGRSGKTRAQTGPRALDEGVLRTP
-247 DGSMGVARER
+247 SK
-257 VGDGEAVA
+257 A
-265 LSRGRI
+265 LRI
-271 GDDSAVLLRERVG
+271 LR
-284 DDSAALSCESGICSD
+284 
-299 AGLSVLS
+299 AGLPASPGGASSDL
-306 ADAGSGSS
+306 GSTPASS
-314 FVSSSA
+314 
-320 DTGSGSSLAGSSTDT
+320 AGSSIEMGGP
-335 DSTAVLSGSGWENAG
+335 SVPVLSGVGWEGAG
-350 AAVWRLGVHI
+350 VPVWRLGVHI

-371 SIDLDA
+371 AIDLDA
-377 RSRATSA
+377 RNRATSA

-418 YLDGKSRVNRYE
+418 YLDGKGRVNRYE
-430 IYPAVIRSK
+430 VYPAVIRSK

-445 AVQEWLDGFGSSG
+445 AVQEWLDGFDSPG
-458 IAPRPDDADAP
+458 IVARPDDADAP

-474 SAATDALNAADAP
+474 PAVTDASNAADAP
-487 AASDVLVATV
+487 AATV
-497 APAASD
+497 APAGAD
-503 APAAVAPAAADAP
+503 APAAVAPAATN
-516 AAVALAAANVPTT
+516 ALTA

-563 VNCPESLKTTSYS
+563 ADCPGSLKTTSYS

-593 GREEGHEA
+593 GREERHEA

-613 RSPYACEA
+613 RP
-621 AGKLPSACEA
+621 PSACET
-631 APKAPRPHG
+631 APEAPLPHG

-739 GLIPVLE
+739 GLIPALE

-751 TRIDKTR
+751 ARIDKTR

-768 AALEASRG
+768 AVLEASRG

-887 GVVSGVAP
+887 AVVSGVAP
-895 YGLYVRLDNTAEGL
+895 YGLYARLDNTAEGL
-909 LPVRRLGTEYYS
+909 LPVRHLGAEYFS
-921 LDAELHRLVG
+921 FDADLHRLVG
-931 QDSGRTWRLGQR
+931 QDSGKVWRLGQR
-943 VAVLLTLADARRHVL
+943 IAVVLTLADARRHVL
-958 EFRLAGEVR
+958 EFRLAGEVA

>member
-1 MARSRS
+1 MSRSRS

-19 TLVVHAEGYGFVR
+19 TLVVHAGGYGFVR

-125 AVPDIPHGALV
+125 SAPGIPHGALV

-196 EAALSRGYVDLRDR
+196 EAALSRGYADLRDR

-225 ALSLEWIAG
+225 ALSLERLDGSDDMASAG
-234 DGSMGVARERVGD
+234 DAPASPADGTAGRSGKTRAQTGPRALDEGVLRTP
-247 DGSMGVARER
+247 SK
-257 VGDGEAVA
+257 A
-265 LSRGRI
+265 LRI
-271 GDDSAVLLRERVG
+271 LR
-284 DDSAALSCESGICSD
+284 
-299 AGLSVLS
+299 AGLPASLGGAS
-306 ADAGSGSS
+306 SDLGSTLASS
-314 FVSSSA
+314 
-320 DTGSGSSLAGSSTDT
+320 AGSSIEMGGP
-335 DSTAVLSGSGWENAG
+335 SVPVLSGVGWEGAG
-350 AAVWRLGVHI
+350 VPVWRLGVHI

-371 SIDLDA
+371 AIDLDA
-377 RSRATSA
+377 RNRATSA

-418 YLDGKSRVNRYE
+418 YLDGKGRVNRYG

-445 AVQEWLDGFGSSG
+445 AVQEWLDGLGSSG

-469 FATDA
+469 SATDAPAATDA
-474 SAATDALNAADAP
+474 SNAADAL
-487 AASDVLVATV
+487 AAT
-497 APAASD
+497 
-503 APAAVAPAAADAP
+503 VAPAAADAP
-516 AAVALAAANVPTT
+516 AAVAPAATNALTA

-546 ENGLEMSR
+546 ENGLETSR

-563 VNCPESLKTTSYS
+563 ADCPESLKTTSYS

-601 AGRPPSAWESAG
+601 AGRPPSACEAAGSSPSAW
-613 RSPYACEA
+613 EA

-631 APKAPRPHG
+631 ASEAPRPHS
-640 AGIPRQVADRLAPLS
+640 AGIPRQVADRLALLS

-678 KVRLDADGRPTG
+678 KVRLDADGYPVG

-844 ASALRWLGRH
+844 ASALRWLGLH

-943 VAVLLTLADARRHVL
+943 VAVVLTLADARRHVL

>member
-50 GDVVEVAPLSSAASK
+50 GDVVEIAPLSSAASK
-65 AHRSSGRDAMRTGG
+65 AHRFSGRDAMRTGG

-125 AVPDIPHGALV
+125 SAPDIPHGALV

-196 EAALSRGYVDLRDR
+196 EAALSRGYADLRDR

-225 ALSLEWIAG
+225 ALSLERLDGSDDMASAG
-234 DGSMGVARERVGD
+234 DAPASPVDGTAGRSGKTRAQTGPRALDEGVLRTP
-247 DGSMGVARER
+247 SK
-257 VGDGEAVA
+257 A
-265 LSRGRI
+265 LRI
-271 GDDSAVLLRERVG
+271 LR
-284 DDSAALSCESGICSD
+284 
-299 AGLSVLS
+299 AGLPASPGGASSDL
-306 ADAGSGSS
+306 GSTPASS
-314 FVSSSA
+314 
-320 DTGSGSSLAGSSTDT
+320 AGSSIEMGGP
-335 DSTAVLSGSGWENAG
+335 SVPVLSGVGWEGAG
-350 AAVWRLGVHI
+350 VPVWRLGVHI

-371 SIDLDA
+371 AIDLDA
-377 RSRATSA
+377 RNRATSA

-418 YLDGKSRVNRYE
+418 YLDGKGRVNRYE
-430 IYPAVIRSK
+430 VYPAVIRSK

-445 AVQEWLDGFGSSG
+445 AVQEWLDGFDSPG
-458 IAPRPDDADAP
+458 IAARPDDPDAP

-474 SAATDALNAADAP
+474 PAVTDASNAADAP
-487 AASDVLVATV
+487 AAT
-497 APAASD
+497 
-503 APAAVAPAAADAP
+503 VAPAAADAP
-516 AAVALAAANVPTT
+516 AAVAPAATNALTA

-563 VNCPESLKTTSYS
+563 ADCPESLKTTSYS

-584 KTTCSSQSD
+584 KATCSSQSD

-613 RSPYACEA
+613 RPPYACEA
-621 AGKLPSACEA
+621 AGRPLSACET
-631 APKAPRPHG
+631 APEAPLPHG
-640 AGIPRQVADRLAPLS
+640 AWIPRQVADRLAPLS
-655 RIGKLRAELRRR
+655 RIGKLRAEMRRR

-751 TRIDKTR
+751 ARIDKTR

-943 VAVLLTLADARRHVL
+943 IAVVLTLADARRHVL
-958 EFRLAGEVR
+958 EFRLAGKTV

>member
-125 AVPDIPHGALV
+125 AAPDIPHGALV

-159 EADEPRIGV
+159 EADEPRLGV

-196 EAALSRGYVDLRDR
+196 EAALSRGYADLRDR
-210 CVFTIDPVDARDFDD
+210 CVFTIDPVDACDFDD
-225 ALSLEWIAG
+225 ALSLERLDGSDDMASAG
-234 DGSMGVARERVGD
+234 DAPASPADGTAGRSGKTRAQTGPRALDEGVLRTP
-247 DGSMGVARER
+247 SK
-257 VGDGEAVA
+257 A
-265 LSRGRI
+265 LRI
-271 GDDSAVLLRERVG
+271 LR
-284 DDSAALSCESGICSD
+284 
-299 AGLSVLS
+299 AGLPASPGGASGDL
-306 ADAGSGSS
+306 GSTPASS
-314 FVSSSA
+314 
-320 DTGSGSSLAGSSTDT
+320 AGSSIEMGGP
-335 DSTAVLSGSGWENAG
+335 SVPVLSGVGWEGAG
-350 AAVWRLGVHI
+350 VPVWRLGVHI

-371 SIDLDA
+371 AIDLDA
-377 RSRATSA
+377 RNRATSA
-384 YLVDRVIPMLP
+384 YLVDRVIPMLS

-430 IYPAVIRSK
+430 IYLAVIRSK

-445 AVQEWLDGFGSSG
+445 AVQEWLDGFDSPG
-458 IAPRPDDADAP
+458 IAARPDDADAP

-474 SAATDALNAADAP
+474 PAVTDASNAADAP
-487 AASDVLVATV
+487 AAT
-497 APAASD
+497 
-503 APAAVAPAAADAP
+503 VAPAAADAP

-546 ENGLEMSR
+546 ENGLEMSK

-601 AGRPPSAWESAG
+601 AGRPPSACEPAGSSPSAW
-613 RSPYACEA
+613 EA

-631 APKAPRPHG
+631 ASEAPRPHS

-833 LFGRSELHDQE
+833 LFGRPELFDQE

-887 GVVSGVAP
+887 AVVSGVAP
-895 YGLYVRLDNTAEGL
+895 YGLYARLDNTAEGL
-909 LPVRRLGTEYYS
+909 LPVRHLGAEYFS
-921 LDAELHRLVG
+921 FDADLHRLVG
-931 QDSGRTWRLGQR
+931 QDSGKVWRLGQR
-943 VAVLLTLADARRHVL
+943 IAVVLTLADARRHVL
-958 EFRLAGEVR
+958 EFRLAGEVA

>member
-50 GDVVEVAPLSSAASK
+50 GDVVEIAPLSSAASK
-65 AHRSSGRDAMRTGG
+65 AHRSSGRDAMRAGG

-125 AVPDIPHGALV
+125 AAPDIPHGALV
-136 RVRISTYPSRNTAAT
+136 RVRIATYPSRNTAAT

-182 DACLKEADGLRLDV
+182 DACLNEADGLRLDV
-196 EAALSRGYVDLRDR
+196 EAALSRGYADLRDR
-210 CVFTIDPVDARDFDD
+210 CVFTIDAVDACDFDD
-225 ALSLEWIAG
+225 ALSLERLDGSDDMASAG
-234 DGSMGVARERVGD
+234 DAPASPADGTAGRSGKTRAQTGPRALDEGVLRTP
-247 DGSMGVARER
+247 SK
-257 VGDGEAVA
+257 A
-265 LSRGRI
+265 LRI
-271 GDDSAVLLRERVG
+271 LR
-284 DDSAALSCESGICSD
+284 
-299 AGLSVLS
+299 AGLPASPGGASGDL
-306 ADAGSGSS
+306 GSTPASS
-314 FVSSSA
+314 
-320 DTGSGSSLAGSSTDT
+320 AGSSIEMGGP
-335 DSTAVLSGSGWENAG
+335 SVPVLSGVGWEGAG
-350 AAVWRLGVHI
+350 VPVWRLGVHI

-371 SIDLDA
+371 AIDLDA
-377 RSRATSA
+377 RNRATSA

-418 YLDGKSRVNRYE
+418 YLDGKGRVNRYE
-430 IYPAVIRSK
+430 VYPAVIRSK

-445 AVQEWLDGFGSSG
+445 AVQEWLDGFDSPG
-458 IAPRPDDADAP
+458 IAARPDDADAP

-474 SAATDALNAADAP
+474 PAVTDASNAADAP
-487 AASDVLVATV
+487 AAT
-497 APAASD
+497 
-503 APAAVAPAAADAP
+503 VAPAAADAP
-516 AAVALAAANVPTT
+516 AAVAPAATNALTA

-546 ENGLEMSR
+546 ENGLEMSK

-563 VNCPESLKTTSYS
+563 ADCPESLKTTSYS

-584 KTTCSSQSD
+584 KTTCPSQSD
-593 GREEGHEA
+593 GREERHEA
-601 AGRPPSAWESAG
+601 ASRPPSAWESAG
-613 RSPYACEA
+613 RPPYACEV
-621 AGKLPSACEA
+621 AGRPPSACET
-631 APKAPRPHG
+631 APEAPLPHG

-655 RIGKLRAELRRR
+655 RIGKLRAKLRRL

-887 GVVSGVAP
+887 AVVSGVAP
-895 YGLYVRLDNTAEGL
+895 YGLYARLDNTAEGL
-909 LPVRRLGTEYYS
+909 LPVRHLGAEYFS
-921 LDAELHRLVG
+921 FDADLHRLVG
-931 QDSGRTWRLGQR
+931 QDSGKVWRLGQR
-943 VAVLLTLADARRHVL
+943 IAVVLTLADARRHVL
-958 EFRLAGEVR
+958 EFRLAGEVA

>member
-125 AVPDIPHGALV
+125 AAPDIPHGALV
-136 RVRISTYPSRNTAAT
+136 RVRISTYPSRNTAAA

-196 EAALSRGYVDLRDR
+196 EAALSRGYADLRDR

-225 ALSLEWIAG
+225 ALSLERLDGSDDMASAG
-234 DGSMGVARERVGD
+234 DAPASPADGTAGRSGKTRAQTGPRALDEGVLRTP
-247 DGSMGVARER
+247 SK
-257 VGDGEAVA
+257 A
-265 LSRGRI
+265 LRI
-271 GDDSAVLLRERVG
+271 LR
-284 DDSAALSCESGICSD
+284 
-299 AGLSVLS
+299 AGLPASLGGAS
-306 ADAGSGSS
+306 GDLGSTPASS
-314 FVSSSA
+314 
-320 DTGSGSSLAGSSTDT
+320 AGSSIEMGGP
-335 DSTAVLSGSGWENAG
+335 SVPVLSGVGWEGAG
-350 AAVWRLGVHI
+350 VPVWRLGVHI

-371 SIDLDA
+371 AIDLDA
-377 RSRATSA
+377 RNRATSA

-418 YLDGKSRVNRYE
+418 YLDGKGRVNRYE
-430 IYPAVIRSK
+430 VYPAVIRSK

-445 AVQEWLDGFGSSG
+445 AVQEWLDGFDSPG
-458 IAPRPDDADAP
+458 IAARPDDADAP

-474 SAATDALNAADAP
+474 PAVTDASNAADAP
-487 AASDVLVATV
+487 AATV
-497 APAASD
+497 APAAAD
-503 APAAVAPAAADAP
+503 APATVAPAAADAP
-516 AAVALAAANVPTT
+516 AAVAPAATNALTA

-563 VNCPESLKTTSYS
+563 ADCPESLKTTSYS

-584 KTTCSSQSD
+584 KATCSSQSD

-613 RSPYACEA
+613 RPPYACEA
-621 AGKLPSACEA
+621 AGRPPSACET
-631 APKAPRPHG
+631 APEAPLPHG

-751 TRIDKTR
+751 ARIDKTR

-854 CSEREREADA
+854 CSERERDADA

-943 VAVLLTLADARRHVL
+943 IAVVLTLADARRHVL
-958 EFRLAGEVR
+958 EFRLAGKTV

>member
-50 GDVVEVAPLSSAASK
+50 GDVVEIAPLSSAASK
-65 AHRSSGRDAMRTGG
+65 AHRSSGRDVMRTGG

-125 AVPDIPHGALV
+125 AAPDIPHGALV

-196 EAALSRGYVDLRDR
+196 EAALSRCYADLRDR

-225 ALSLEWIAG
+225 ALSLEWI
-234 DGSMGVARERVGD
+234 GD
-247 DGSMGVARER
+247 DGSMGVTRER
-257 VGDGEAVA
+257 IGSGDAAA

-271 GDDSAVLLRERVG
+271 GDGDAPALSRERVG
-284 DDSAALSCESGICSD
+284 DDSAALSREPGICSD
-299 AGLSVLS
+299 AGLTALS
-306 ADAGSGSS
+306 ADAGS
-314 FVSSSA
+314 A
-320 DTGSGSSLAGSSTDT
+320 SSLAASSTAAG
-335 DSTAVLSGSGWENAG
+335 STAVISGSGWENAG

-371 SIDLDA
+371 AIDLDA
-377 RSRATSA
+377 RNRATSA

-418 YLDGKSRVNRYE
+418 YLDGKGRVNRYE
-430 IYPAVIRSK
+430 VYPAVIRSK

-445 AVQEWLDGFGSSG
+445 AVQEWLDGFDSPG
-458 IAPRPDDADAP
+458 IAARPDDADAP
-469 FATDA
+469 SATNAPAVTEA
-474 SAATDALNAADAP
+474 SNAADAP
-487 AASDVLVATV
+487 AAT
-497 APAASD
+497 
-503 APAAVAPAAADAP
+503 VAPAAADAP
-516 AAVALAAANVPTT
+516 AAVAPAAANALTA

-563 VNCPESLKTTSYS
+563 ADCPESLKTTSYS

-584 KTTCSSQSD
+584 KATCSSQSD

-613 RSPYACEA
+613 RPPYACEA
-621 AGKLPSACEA
+621 AGRPPSACET
-631 APKAPRPHG
+631 APEAPLPHG

-655 RIGKLRAELRRR
+655 RIGKLRAEMRRR

-751 TRIDKTR
+751 ARIDKTR

-943 VAVLLTLADARRHVL
+943 IAVVLTLADARRHVL
-958 EFRLAGEVR
+958 EFRLAGKTV

>member
-50 GDVVEVAPLSSAASK
+50 GDVVEIAPLSSAASK

-125 AVPDIPHGALV
+125 SAPDIPHGALV

-196 EAALSRGYVDLRDR
+196 EVALSRGYADLRDR

-225 ALSLEWIAG
+225 ALSLERLDGSDDMASAG
-234 DGSMGVARERVGD
+234 DAPASPADGTAGRSGKTRAQTGPRALDEGVLRTPSKALRILRASLPASPGGASSDLGSTPA
-247 DGSMGVARER
+247 
-257 VGDGEAVA
+257 
-265 LSRGRI
+265 
-271 GDDSAVLLRERVG
+271 
-284 DDSAALSCESGICSD
+284 
-299 AGLSVLS
+299 
-306 ADAGSGSS
+306 SS
-314 FVSSSA
+314 
-320 DTGSGSSLAGSSTDT
+320 AGSSIEMGGP
-335 DSTAVLSGSGWENAG
+335 SVPGLSGVGWEGAG
-350 AAVWRLGVHI
+350 VPVWRLGVHI

-371 SIDLDA
+371 AIDLDA
-377 RSRATSA
+377 RNRATSA

-395 ERLSNDLCSLRPD
+395 ERLSDDLCSLRPD

-418 YLDGKSRVNRYE
+418 YLDGKGRVNRYE
-430 IYPAVIRSK
+430 VYPAVIRSK

-445 AVQEWLDGFGSSG
+445 AVQEWLDGFDSPG
-458 IAPRPDDADAP
+458 IAARPDDADAP

-474 SAATDALNAADAP
+474 PAVTDASNAADAP
-487 AASDVLVATV
+487 AAT
-497 APAASD
+497 
-503 APAAVAPAAADAP
+503 VAPAAADAP
-516 AAVALAAANVPTT
+516 AAVAPAATNALTA

-539 LSGQKRA
+539 LSGQKGA

-563 VNCPESLKTTSYS
+563 ADCPESLKTTSYS

-584 KTTCSSQSD
+584 KATCSSQSD

-613 RSPYACEA
+613 RPPYACEA
-621 AGKLPSACEA
+621 AGRPPSACET
-631 APKAPRPHG
+631 APEAPLPHG
-640 AGIPRQVADRLAPLS
+640 AGIPRQAADRLAPLS
-655 RIGKLRAELRRR
+655 RIGKLRAEMRRR

-690 VDLRRKTDAT
+690 VNLRRKTDAT

-751 TRIDKTR
+751 ARIDKTR

-943 VAVLLTLADARRHVL
+943 VAVVLTLADARRHML
-958 EFRLAGEVR
+958 EFRLAGKTV

>member
-50 GDVVEVAPLSSAASK
+50 GDVVEIVPLSSAASK

-125 AVPDIPHGALV
+125 SAPDIPHGALV

-196 EAALSRGYVDLRDR
+196 EAALSRGYADLRDR

-225 ALSLEWIAG
+225 ALSLERLDGSDDMASAG
-234 DGSMGVARERVGD
+234 DAPASPADGTAGRSGKTRAQTGPRALD
-247 DGSMGVARER
+247 DGVLRTPSK
-257 VGDGEAVA
+257 A
-265 LSRGRI
+265 LRI
-271 GDDSAVLLRERVG
+271 LR
-284 DDSAALSCESGICSD
+284 
-299 AGLSVLS
+299 AGLPASPGGASSDL
-306 ADAGSGSS
+306 GSTPASS
-314 FVSSSA
+314 
-320 DTGSGSSLAGSSTDT
+320 AGSSIEMGGP
-335 DSTAVLSGSGWENAG
+335 SVPVLSGVGWEGAG
-350 AAVWRLGVHI
+350 VPVWRLGVHI

-371 SIDLDA
+371 AIDLDA
-377 RSRATSA
+377 RNRATSA

-408 EDRLSMTVDL
+408 ENRLSMTVDL
-418 YLDGKSRVNRYE
+418 YLDGKGSVNRYE
-430 IYPAVIRSK
+430 VYPAVIRSK

-445 AVQEWLDGFGSSG
+445 AVQEWLDGFDSPD
-458 IAPRPDDADAP
+458 IAARPDDADAP

-474 SAATDALNAADAP
+474 PAATDASNAADAP
-487 AASDVLVATV
+487 AAT
-497 APAASD
+497 
-503 APAAVAPAAADAP
+503 VAPAAADAP
-516 AAVALAAANVPTT
+516 AAVALAAANALTA

-563 VNCPESLKTTSYS
+563 ADCPESLKTTSYS

-584 KTTCSSQSD
+584 KATCSSQSD

-613 RSPYACEA
+613 RPPYACEA
-621 AGKLPSACEA
+621 AGRPPSACEA
-631 APKAPRPHG
+631 APEAPLPYG

-667 AGGIDFPSTEA
+667 AGGIYFPSTEA
-678 KVRLDADGRPTG
+678 KVRLVADGRPTG
-690 VDLRRKTDAT
+690 VELRRKSDAT

-751 TRIDKTR
+751 ARIDKTR

-943 VAVLLTLADARRHVL
+943 IAVVLTLADARRHVL
-958 EFRLAGEVR
+958 EFRLAGKTV

>member
-19 TLVVHAEGYGFVR
+19 TLVVHAGGYGFVR

-65 AHRSSGRDAMRTGG
+65 AHRSSGCDAMRTEG

-125 AVPDIPHGALV
+125 AAPDIPHGALV

-168 ESIIARHK
+168 ESIIARHE

-182 DACLKEADGLRLDV
+182 DACLKEADGLSLDV
-196 EAALSRGYVDLRDR
+196 EAALSRGYADLRDR

-225 ALSLEWIAG
+225 ALSLERLDGSDDMASAG
-234 DGSMGVARERVGD
+234 DAPASPADGTAGRSGKTRAQTGPRTLDEGVLRTP
-247 DGSMGVARER
+247 SK
-257 VGDGEAVA
+257 A
-265 LSRGRI
+265 LRI
-271 GDDSAVLLRERVG
+271 LR
-284 DDSAALSCESGICSD
+284 
-299 AGLSVLS
+299 AGLPASLGGAS
-306 ADAGSGSS
+306 GDLGSTPASS
-314 FVSSSA
+314 
-320 DTGSGSSLAGSSTDT
+320 AGSSIEMGGP
-335 DSTAVLSGSGWENAG
+335 SVPVLSGVGWEGAG
-350 AAVWRLGVHI
+350 VPVWRLGVHI

-371 SIDLDA
+371 AIDLDA
-377 RSRATSA
+377 RNRATSA

-418 YLDGKSRVNRYE
+418 YLDGKGRVNRYE
-430 IYPAVIRSK
+430 VYPAVIRSK

-445 AVQEWLDGFGSSG
+445 AVQEWLDGFDSPG
-458 IAPRPDDADAP
+458 IAARPDDADAP

-474 SAATDALNAADAP
+474 PAVTDASNAADAP
-487 AASDVLVATV
+487 AAT
-497 APAASD
+497 
-503 APAAVAPAAADAP
+503 VAPAAADAP
-516 AAVALAAANVPTT
+516 AAVAPAATNALTA

-563 VNCPESLKTTSYS
+563 ADCPESLKTTSYS

-593 GREEGHEA
+593 GGEEGHEA

-621 AGKLPSACEA
+621 AGRLPSACEA
-631 APKAPRPHG
+631 APEAPRPHS

-655 RIGKLRAELRRR
+655 RIGKLRAKLRRR

-751 TRIDKTR
+751 ARIDKTR

-931 QDSGRTWRLGQR
+931 QDSGRMWRLGQR
-943 VAVLLTLADARRHVL
+943 VAVVLTLADARRHVL